1 MGIFL
6 VYAAKS
12 AICLVL
18 FYLFYRLLLSKD
30 TFHSF
35 NRVALLCV
43 SLASLFLPLLQ
54 VSGMPDA
61 APLTPMPLKQQQG
74 TMDVVPVDLINET
87 DNFTSWMVLGL
98 SLVYGLGM
106 LTFVGCQLLSLW
118 QLKRM
123 MRRGHREDIERYL
136 PDVSTRA
143 VLLVHDKAIAPFS
156 WMHYVVVSR
165 ADLAENGREILLHE
179 LTHIR
184 LHHSLDLLLSNFC
197 IAVQWF
203 NPASWLLRQELQN
216 IHEYEADEA
225 VIQAGVNAK
234 QYQLL
239 LIKKAVGTRLYS
251 MTNSFNHSSLKKR
264 ITMMLKEKS
273 NPWARLKYLYV
284 LPVAAVAVTAFARPE
299 ISSVAEQISSAKF
312 SDLKSIDEM
321 KSPQIEPMAK
331 VEAQQADQVLDD
343 KDRLPQFA
351 DGGSTGLV
359 KYLADNIR
367 YPETAVKAGK
377 EGRVLV
383 QFVVEKDGSISN
395 VQVMRS
401 LHPDLDAEAVR
412 VIQGMPKWIPAME
425 NGEPVAVKFM
435 APVQFQLPKSASVVA
450 STVSNQHKENPL
462 YVLVD
467 GKKVSNDRHVKGL
480 VVDEDGNPIIG
491 ATVLLVG
498 TKNGTVT
505 DTEGKFTMLAPE
517 GAMVEISYI
526 GVETEKLKV

>member
-1 MGIFL
+1 
-6 VYAAKS
+6 
-12 AICLVL
+12 
-18 FYLFYRLLLSKD
+18 
-30 TFHSF
+30 
-35 NRVALLCV
+35 
-43 SLASLFLPLLQ
+43 
-54 VSGMPDA
+54 
-61 APLTPMPLKQQQG
+61 
-74 TMDVVPVDLINET
+74 
-87 DNFTSWMVLGL
+87 
-98 SLVYGLGM
+98 
-106 LTFVGCQLLSLW
+106 
-118 QLKRM
+118 
-123 MRRGHREDIERYL
+123 
-136 PDVSTRA
+136 
-143 VLLVHDKAIAPFS
+143 
-156 WMHYVVVSR
+156 
-165 ADLAENGREILLHE
+165 
-179 LTHIR
+179 
-184 LHHSLDLLLSNFC
+184 
-197 IAVQWF
+197 
-203 NPASWLLRQELQN
+203 
-216 IHEYEADEA
+216 
-225 VIQAGVNAK
+225 
-234 QYQLL
+234 
-239 LIKKAVGTRLYS
+239 
-251 MTNSFNHSSLKKR
+251 
-264 ITMMLKEKS
+264 MMLKEKS